1 MRVSRPNA
9 SYCPPPSFHPSTCLR
24 IHVKTST
31 NLQVRALPFFDR
43 FDTDLSSQDGG
54 WLNSHPLPS
63 DKGSFGNFEGEASI
77 NVFHHYQKL
86 TRQIALAQ
94 QNKQVIQQL
103 LETEPSTSSGSYD
116 DQLLL
121 KLRDFYSSCLNEDKL
136 NEIGSEPL
144 IHFVQTLK
152 KLYSGNDTKVSY
164 ASEQDK
170 KIHGLTAATAFLH
183 SRGTFTKTLVFNQ
196 PLTRL

>member
-1 MRVSRPNA
+1 MCLLKTVAGLIHTPFLLTRAA
-9 SYCPPPSFHPSTCLR
+9 SEILKVRLR
-24 IHVKTST
+24 ILLLPGT
-31 NLQVRALPFFDR
+31 NKPKD
-43 FDTDLSSQDGG
+43 
-54 WLNSHPLPS
+54 
-63 DKGSFGNFEGEASI
+63 
-77 NVFHHYQKL
+77 
-86 TRQIALAQ
+86 LAQ

-103 LETEPSTSSGSYD
+103 LQTEPSQTSGSYD

-144 IHFVQTLK
+144 IHFVQTLR
-152 KLYSGNDTKVSY
+152 KLYSGNDTKVSF

-183 SRGTFTKTLVFNQ
+183 SRGTLI
-196 PLTRL
+196 